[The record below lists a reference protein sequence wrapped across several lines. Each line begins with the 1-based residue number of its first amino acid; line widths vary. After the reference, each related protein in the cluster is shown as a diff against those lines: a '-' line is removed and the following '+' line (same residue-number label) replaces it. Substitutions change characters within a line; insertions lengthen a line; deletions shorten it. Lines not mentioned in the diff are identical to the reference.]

1 MARNIKDV
9 DMMVWHVGNRIY
21 KLRTREGLSQIRLAA
36 LLGLRSQ
43 NAVTNWECGK
53 SYPCVRTI
61 IKICQLFGVSADWL
75 LFGKG
80 AGPDGINR

>member
-1 MARNIKDV
+1 MRTSKNV
-9 DMMVWHVGNRIY
+9 DKMCWAVGDRIH
-21 KLRTREGLSQIRLAA
+21 KLRTREGLSQLRLAA
-36 LLGLRSQ
+36 LLGLRTQ
-43 NAVTNWECGK
+43 NAVCNWECGK

-80 AGPDGINR
+80 ANPDGINR